1 MATQDQKKR
10 LEILWD
16 ATLGAGVG
24 ETTSKTPKAQR
35 VRDSI
40 NAITNVGVTE
50 VTINATRLS
59 SNLQTSFIKA
69 NPEYLGSEEAK
80 LILQIGGDLIDKWN
94 TVIKTGT
101 TEVPKDEISHGKGSS
116 NTNLRFIIKP
126 GKSTGAV
133 KKKTGG
139 ARNNFKRVVEINNAL
154 LGDLFKSS
162 KYKEIFG
169 EGRDKTKGGKSLVD
183 LGHGQKDLGLPQAAK
198 VQGKANIGLGVIK
211 DILGTLGEGQG
222 NIKSVLEAGSESIL
236 ALGLENVDDKRI
248 NYDAGFYRYTSTM
261 YYDVEDQSSNKR
273 SGATEE
279 KKQAKELDA
288 AIIDAW
294 GGMTRDEF
302 INQVGS
308 RSPIDTI
315 GDMIINS
322 KAMKR
327 AYKTKGATNLTKY
340 RSTKKSVGKKST
352 VRKTGKSKSKG
363 GAIELGLDP
372 GLKKFA
378 KKGSRQKQG
387 SEQGLGLSEAVI
399 ASTGMMK
406 LLNQRISKEV
416 MNNMGKP
423 HLTNRTGRFA
433 ESVNIQSITPAA
445 RTLMVKYTY
454 RINPYETF
462 ENTGSRRWPS
472 GYNPKPLIS
481 KSIRGLAMEMFKIS
495 ALTTRRV

>member
-1 MATQDQKKR
+1 MASKDQQNR
-10 LEILWD
+10 LQQLWD
-16 ATLGAGVG
+16 LTLGAAAD
-24 ETTSKTPKAQR
+24 ETTAKTGKAQR

-40 NAITNVGVTE
+40 NAITNAAQTE
-50 VTINATRLS
+50 VTINGTRLS
-59 SNLQTSFIKA
+59 SNLQTAFLKA

-80 LILQIGGDLIDKWN
+80 KISQLGGDLIEKWN
-94 TVIKTGT
+94 TVIKSGT
-101 TEVPKDEISHGKGSS
+101 AEISKDDIYHASGSS
-116 NTNLRFIIKP
+116 NTNLRFIVLA
-126 GKSTGAV
+126 GKSTGT
-133 KKKTGG
+133 KDSKSGG
-139 ARNNFKRVVEINNAL
+139 ARNNFLRIKRINSEL
-154 LGDLFKSS
+154 LGELFKSS

-183 LGHGQKDLGLPQAAK
+183 LGHGQKDEDKLSATK
-198 VQGKANIGLGVIK
+198 VQGKANVGLGVIN

-222 NIKSVLEAGSESIL
+222 NIKSVLEAGKKSITK
-236 ALGLENVDDKRI
+236 LELKNVDDKRI
-248 NYDAGFYRYTSTM
+248 SYDAGFYRYTSTM
-261 YYDVEDQSSNKR
+261 YYDVDEQGANK
-273 SGATEE
+273 SDGAGDE
-279 KKQAKELDA
+279 KTNAKELEDS
-288 AIIDAW
+288 IRDAW

-302 INQVGS
+302 INQEGS
-308 RSPIDTI
+308 RSPIDTVA
-315 GDMIINS
+315 DMIINS

-327 AYKTKGATNLTKY
+327 AYKTKGATNLTKH
-340 RSTKKSVGKKST
+340 RSTKQSVGKRST
-352 VRKTGKSKSKG
+352 AQKNATKTNKNS
-363 GAIELGLDP
+363 AIALGLDP
-372 GLKKFA
+372 ELKKFA

-387 SEQGLGLSEAVI
+387 PEQGLGLSEAVI

-416 MNNMGKP
+416 MSNMGKP
-423 HLTNRTGRFA
+423 NLTIRTGRFA

-462 ENTGSRRWPS
+462 ENKGSRRWPS